1 MSNEEIVY
9 RINEEE
15 NNITQI
21 RITADGMNC
30 NTNHLRTDIYDL
42 SDKVNKLEN
51 FVDVFYNKINELEEK
66 ENDIMMEAR
75 QITRLYFDREIG
87 KINKECDEKI
97 KEYKES
103 NAIVAQYEALTKD
116 YLDKI
121 NELYINQIPEDKS
134 ESDIDNKKLAII
146 KRYNDDELYMPFII
160 NKSYTDDKIKTIL
173 SEAEEKKAKLTEK
186 IQEIDIMLGICNT
199 REEIIEVLSNY
210 DIVDKKGKL
219 KA

>member
-1 MSNEEIVY
+1 MSNEEIVC
-9 RINEEE
+9 RINEAE

-51 FVDVFYNKINELEEK
+51 FVDIFYNKINELEEK

-134 ESDIDNKKLAII
+134 ESDIDNKGLAII

>member
-1 MSNEEIVY
+1 MSNEEIAY
-9 RINEEE
+9 RINEAES
-15 NNITQI
+15 NLTQI
-21 RITADGMNC
+21 RITADSMIC
-30 NTNHLRTDIYDL
+30 NTNCIKTDIYDL

-51 FVDVFYNKINELEEK
+51 FVNVFYNKLNELEEK

-75 QITRLYFDREIG
+75 QITRLYFDREIQ

-134 ESDIDNKKLAII
+134 ESDIDNKELAII
-146 KRYNDDELYMPFII
+146 KRYNDGEFYMPFII

-173 SEAEEKKAKLTEK
+173 SEAEEKKAKITEK